1 MLTHTQQHYQDT
13 YYPVCACLCVG
24 VSVCGCVCVGV
35 GGCVGVCVG
44 AWVSVVYVVRAD
56 CELFFLA
63 FFLDTTPVLEVPNRR
78 APVGR

>member
-1 MLTHTQQHYQDT
+1 MPTHTQQHYQDT

-24 VSVCGCVCVGV
+24 VSVCGCVGVGV
-35 GGCVGVCVG
+35 GGCVGVCCVCG
-44 AWVSVVYVVRAD
+44 ACGLRV
-56 CELFFLA
+56 FFLA